1 MRFAIVGAGSI
12 GGWIGARLSHS
23 GHQVALI
30 ARGAHLEAMRN
41 NGLRVT
47 GPKDDLL
54 VHPQCE
60 SDPAKV
66 GPVDAVIISLKAHQL
81 PSFAENIAPMLGPDT
96 TVISA
101 MNGLP
106 WWYFQRHGGPFD
118 GLRLE
123 ALDPTGSIERTIAPE
138 RIIGCEVLPSA
149 EIVEPGIIRHISGNT
164 LPLGEPDGTV
174 SPRIQALAEA
184 FTAAGFK
191 SPISQHIRKDI
202 WIKLMGN
209 VAFNP
214 ISTLTR
220 ATLVEMAEHP
230 QVKEVVRQIMM
241 EVIALCEKLGVEI
254 DISPERRIEGARK
267 VGAHKTSMLQDLESG
282 KPLELE
288 CMVGAVLELGRHL
301 GVTMPQTQAIYALT
315 HLLTNR
321 ADPKTMA
328 A

>member
-1 MRFAIVGAGSI
+1 MHFAIVGAGSI
-12 GGWIGARLSHS
+12 GGWIGARLLNS
-23 GHQVALI
+23 GHQVAMI
-30 ARGAHLEAMRN
+30 ARGAHLAAMQT

-54 VHPQCE
+54 VHPQCA
-60 SDPAKV
+60 SDPKDI
-66 GPVDAVIISLKAHQL
+66 GPVDVVIISLKAHQL
-81 PSFAENIAPMLGPDT
+81 PPFVEKIVPLLGPDT
-96 TVISA
+96 LVVSA

-106 WWYFQRHGGPFD
+106 WWYFQRLGGPLD

-123 ALDPTGSIERTIAPE
+123 SLDPAGAIERVIAPE

-149 EIVEPGIIRHISGNT
+149 EIIEPGVIRHISGNT
-164 LPLGEPDGTV
+164 LPLGEPDGSL
-174 SPRIQALAEA
+174 SPRIQALSEA
-184 FTAAGFK
+184 FSAAGFK
-191 SPISQHIRKDI
+191 SPVSQHIRKDI
-202 WIKLMGN
+202 WVKLMGN

-230 QVKEVVRQIMM
+230 HVKEVVRQIME
-241 EVIALCEKLGVEI
+241 EVIALSAKLGVEI
-254 DISPERRIEGARK
+254 DITPERRIEGARK
-267 VGAHKTSMLQDLESG
+267 VGAHKTSMLQDLEAG

-288 CMVGAVLELGRHL
+288 CMVGAVLELGNHL
-301 GVTMPQTQAIYALT
+301 GVNMPHTQALYAMT
-315 HLLTNR
+315 HLLVNR

>member
-1 MRFAIVGAGSI
+1 MRFAIIGAGSI
-12 GGWIGARLSHS
+12 GGWIGARLLHS
-23 GHQVALI
+23 GQEVALV
-30 ARGAHLEAMRN
+30 ARGAHLVAMRE

-54 VHPQCE
+54 VHPLCV
-60 SDPAKV
+60 SDPEEI
-66 GPVDAVIISLKAHQL
+66 GPVDVVIISLKAHQL
-81 PSFAENIAPMLGPDT
+81 PPFALKIPPLLGPNT
-96 TVISA
+96 LVVSA

-106 WWYFQRHGGPFD
+106 WWYFQRHGGPLD

-123 ALDPTGSIERTIAPE
+123 ALDPAGNIERVIAPE

-149 EIVEPGIIRHISGNT
+149 EIVEPGVIRHISGNT
-164 LPLGEPDGTV
+164 LPLGEPDGSL
-174 SPRIQALAEA
+174 SPRIQALAEV

-191 SPISQHIRKDI
+191 SPVSPHIRKDI

-241 EVIALCEKLGVEI
+241 EVIALCARLGMDI

-267 VGAHKTSMLQDLESG
+267 VGAHKTSMLQDLEAG

-288 CMVGAVLELGRHL
+288 CMVGAVLELGKHL
-301 GVTMPQTQAIYALT
+301 DISMPHTQALYALT
-315 HLLTNR
+315 HLLVNR